1 MASIDQSPGALDFTS
16 MIQGEAVAFQTIHDG
31 DITAD
36 TFYAAIVT
44 DSGTTVALG
53 ITAVYVGGTTL
64 KTTLTYTLTAVN
76 AALIPLGQHYWYM
89 MQTTSGVARTILM
102 GKWGCNPRS

>member
-1 MASIDQSPGALDFTS
+1 MASIDQSPGALDMSS

-44 DSGTTVALG
+44 DSGVTIPLG
-53 ITAVYVGGTTL
+53 ITKSYSGTTI
-64 KTTLTYTLTAVN
+64 KTTLTYTLTAIN
-76 AALIPLGQHYWYM
+76 SALIPIGQHYWYM
-89 MQTTSGVARTILM
+89 QQTTSGVPRTILM
-102 GKWGCNPRS
+102 GKWGCNGRA

>member
-44 DSGTTVALG
+44 DSGTTIAIGV
-53 ITAVYVGGTTL
+53 TKSYDSVGL
-64 KTTLTYTLTAVN
+64 KTTLSYTLTAIN
-76 AALIPLGQHYWYM
+76 SALIPIGQHYWYM
-89 MQTTSGVARTILM
+89 QETTGGVARTILM
-102 GKWGCNPRS
+102 GKWGCNNRA